1 MGEVVADQFE
11 RLGLVLHGVDGDLG
25 VGLDGPLQVPMRAV
39 HGGADGLLGQRGEM
53 SAATS
58 AGVMPAS

>member
-1 MGEVVADQFE
+1 MAISASASTGQARSQWAPSTVALMAFLASD
-11 RLGLVLHGVDGDLG
+11 
-25 VGLDGPLQVPMRAV
+25 
-39 HGGADGLLGQRGEM
+39 GEM